1 MNATTYKAYTLANID
16 KIPELARVPQSTL
29 FEMKV
34 VANILPFRVNNY
46 VIEKL
51 IDWDNVPDDPIFKM
65 TFPQRDMLRDEDFAR
80 VKESLDK
87 DFSKEKHNAILADIH
102 HSLNPHPSGQL
113 EMNVPTLGLE
123 RLHGLQHKY
132 RETVLFFPSQGQVCH
147 AYCTFCFRWAQFI
160 GNKDLRF
167 ASHDVEQLQDY
178 LRAHQ
183 EVTDLLITGGD
194 PFVMKTRQLQVYLD
208 GLLAEGLDHVEN
220 IRIGTKAFSFWP
232 HRFVNDPDSDDLLRL
247 LERMV
252 KSGKHVSIMAHL
264 NHWREL
270 ETDTVREAIR
280 RVRDTGALI
289 RSQGPLLAHVNDD
302 ASTWMRLWRTQIQLG
317 IIPYYMFVE
326 RDTGAQHYFKVPLI
340 KAWEIY
346 QTAIQQLSGI
356 GRTVRG
362 PSMSAEPGKVEVQG
376 IAEIAGEKVFVLR
389 FLQARN
395 PDWVHRP
402 FFAQFD
408 EDAVWLDDLKPA
420 FGRDKFFYEELGI
433 ENLRPATAIP
443 VVSSDHS
450 LLLI

>member
-1 MNATTYKAYTLANID
+1 MTPTTYKAYTLANID
-16 KIPELARVPQSTL
+16 KIPELAHISESTL
-29 FEMKV
+29 FDMRV

-46 VIEKL
+46 VIEEL
-51 IDWDNVPDDPIFKM
+51 IDWDNVLDDPIFKM

-87 DFSKEKHNAILADIH
+87 GFSKEKHNAILADIH

-113 EMNVPTLGLE
+113 EMNVPTLELE

-178 LRAHQ
+178 LRTHQ
-183 EVTDLLITGGD
+183 EATDLLITGGD

-208 GLLAEGLDHVEN
+208 GLLTEGLDHVEN

-232 HRFVNDPDSDDLLRL
+232 HRFVNDTDSDDLLRL

-252 KSGKHVSIMAHL
+252 KAGKHVSIMAHL

-280 RVRDTGALI
+280 RIRDTGALI

-326 RDTGAQHYFKVPLI
+326 RDTGAQHYFKVPLL

-346 QTAIQQLSGI
+346 QIAIQQLSGI

-362 PSMSAEPGKVEVQG
+362 PSMSANPGKVEVQG
-376 IAEIAGEKVFVLR
+376 VAEIAGEKVFVLR

-443 VVSSDHS
+443 TVSSEHS
-450 LLLI
+450 LLLV